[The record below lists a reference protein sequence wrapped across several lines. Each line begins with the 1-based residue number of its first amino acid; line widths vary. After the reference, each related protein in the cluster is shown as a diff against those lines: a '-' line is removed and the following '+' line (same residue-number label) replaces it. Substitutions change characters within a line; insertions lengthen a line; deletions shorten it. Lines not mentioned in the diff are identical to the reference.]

1 MSKLFGQDAYIA
13 GVDEVGRGA
22 LFGPVV
28 AAAVVLP
35 QSALPQLS
43 LIGVK
48 DSKQLSAK
56 KRVAL
61 AQNIKEL
68 VTNWQIGYA
77 TVKEIDE
84 LNILQASLL
93 AMKRAVTKLKLKPEI
108 CLVDGNKTIPELLI
122 PQENIIKGD
131 QISPAIAAASIIA
144 KVWRDEL
151 IVRWAKSYPNYDLI
165 TNKGYG
171 TQRHRQA
178 LLKYGPSAQHRM
190 SFRLKVMG
198 PKDIHKHC

>member
-1 MSKLFGQDAYIA
+1 MSELFARSGYVA

-43 LIGVK
+43 LMGVK

-61 AQNIKEL
+61 AQEIKQL

-77 TVKEIDE
+77 SVQEIDE
-84 LNILQASLL
+84 INILRASLL
-93 AMKRAVTKLKLKPEI
+93 AMKRAVIKLKFKPEI
-108 CLVDGNKTIPELLI
+108 CLVDGNQTIPELFI
-122 PQENIIKGD
+122 PQENIVKGD
-131 QISPAIAAASIIA
+131 QLSPAIAAASIIA

-151 IVRWAKSYPNYDLI
+151 ILRWAKSYPNYDL
-165 TNKGYG
+165 TANKGYG
-171 TQRHRQA
+171 TERHRQA
-178 LLKYGPSAQHRM
+178 LLKYGPSPQHRM
-190 SFRLKVMG
+190 SFSPCQVTVS
-198 PKDIHKHC
+198 H